1 MGDTLAFRGREMN
14 DEQGQFWSKA
24 ARNYDCLRIGP
35 ATRSM
40 VRERIGKEAALGKAA
55 EFGCGTGFD
64 TLALAAK
71 GDCVAAADLPA
82 SLRWRLSR

>member
-1 MGDTLAFRGREMN
+1 MTNKVNFGRKLRGITIGN
-14 DEQGQFWSKA
+14 
-24 ARNYDCLRIGP
+24 LRIGP

-71 GDCVAAADLPA
+71 GDCVAATDLPA